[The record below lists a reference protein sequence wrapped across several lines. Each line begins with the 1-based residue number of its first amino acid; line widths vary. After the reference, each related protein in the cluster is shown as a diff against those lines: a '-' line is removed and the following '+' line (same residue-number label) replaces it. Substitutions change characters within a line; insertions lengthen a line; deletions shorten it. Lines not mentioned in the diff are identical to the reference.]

1 MDTSPKPAGAHVVL
15 YRYVPTGSKPALA
28 VLLCKRTLDAPSH
41 PGTWSLFGGKT
52 EANDASAIRTALRE
66 VAEELG
72 IGLDPRRVRPLGDVS
87 VPRDDAPHTVAY
99 FCAPLDCDMSQLTL
113 RLQLDSCIV
122 EGEGLGWFTAEEI
135 GRLPVRPEDRVA
147 IDRFFAGQGR

>member
-1 MDTSPKPAGAHVVL
+1 MDASPTPAGAHVVL
-15 YRYVPTGSKPALA
+15 YRSLATASEPALA

-41 PGTWSLFGGKT
+41 PGQWSLFGGKT
-52 EANDASAIRTALRE
+52 EAGDASPIRTAVRE

-72 IGLDPRRVRPLGDVS
+72 IGLDPRRVRPLGEVA
-87 VPRDDAPHTVAY
+87 VPRDGGPLVVAY

-113 RLQLDSCIV
+113 RLQPDSCIV

-147 IDRFFAGQGR
+147 IDRFFAGPGG